1 MFGNGETTYH
11 IILELYS
18 GGNIILTDYKFEI
31 LALLRVYSLADGTV
45 VGVKQ
50 RYDVQPSIN
59 IINMIIHRAG
69 KSFRSYCC
77 HESHYNGRSHT
88 VLCFT
93 LVRVEIQRE
102 TNPECLAN

>member
-1 MFGNGETTYH
+1 MYDRVVDLVFGNGETTYH

-50 RYDVQPSIN
+50 RYDVQPSRESLS
-59 IINMIIHRAG
+59 MIICRTRE
-69 KSFRSYCC
+69 SF
-77 HESHYNGRSHT
+77 
-88 VLCFT
+88 
-93 LVRVEIQRE
+93 
-102 TNPECLAN
+102 